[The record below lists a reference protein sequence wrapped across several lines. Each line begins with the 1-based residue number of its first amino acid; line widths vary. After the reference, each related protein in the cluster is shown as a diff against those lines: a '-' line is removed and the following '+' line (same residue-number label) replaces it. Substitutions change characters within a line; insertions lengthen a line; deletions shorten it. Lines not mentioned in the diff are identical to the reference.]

1 MALPPQHVSDPPGAR
16 RALERA
22 RPGTEPG
29 LGAPRSPVAGMAA
42 RPSAVP
48 VQRACAGGGSGGGG
62 DCHCDEKE
70 EPAAAP
76 VQRRAGTSGGA
87 APATGLA
94 AGVEDVV
101 RGSGAPLDAGLR
113 ASMEAALGADLG
125 AVRIHTG
132 PGPAR
137 SARAL
142 NAVAY
147 TTGTHVVFGDGA
159 YAPATTEGRRTLAH
173 ELTHVVQQSRGP
185 VAGQPTADGRL
196 ALSAPA
202 DPFER
207 EADQTAARV
216 IGRIPPATVPATPR
230 LIRPASRGGTAPVQR
245 LAQGESEYKG
255 LKCDLDHLDTECGGA
270 AASCQTVAEYCKK
283 YPDAAAIDTL
293 HANAV
298 AGATQKKE
306 KLPNAAANL
315 LHFLDGSGTE
325 RVLPV
330 PLVRDH
336 PATKDK
342 LDGEHL
348 QKFLEGAKK
357 RFDKGELKIGGTV
370 DMKWTGT
377 ANAFTGSLDDDLGL
391 ALGGYTLCSKVTAK
405 AENPKDVGGNPDFL
419 WVHLEPWTVQAF
431 DCYNWDPGKGIN
443 LPGAT
448 DNDLCCLQNA
458 GKGKHFR
465 VHTDAW
471 SRPSQLEAIRIV
483 PEKPAA
489 PPPPKKEKKEESS
502 R

>member
-1 MALPPQHVSDPPGAR
+1 
-16 RALERA
+16 
-22 RPGTEPG
+22 
-29 LGAPRSPVAGMAA
+29 
-42 RPSAVP
+42 
-48 VQRACAGGGSGGGG
+48 VQRACACGGGE
-62 DCHCDEKE
+62 CHRDKNE
-70 EPAAAP
+70 EPGAAP
-76 VQRRAGTSGGA
+76 LQRWAGPSGGA
-87 APATGLA
+87 AAALGLA
-94 AGVEDVV
+94 AGVEGVV
-101 RGSGAPLDAGLR
+101 RSSGAPLDAGVR
-113 ASMEAALGADLG
+113 ASMEPALGADLG

-159 YAPATTEGRRTLAH
+159 YAPETTEGRRTLAH
-173 ELTHVVQQSRGP
+173 ELTHVVQQARGP

-196 ALSAPA
+196 AISDPA

-207 EADQTAARV
+207 EAEQTAALV
-216 IGRIPPATVPATPR
+216 IGQVPPAAVAAAPR
-230 LIRPASRGGTAPVQR
+230 LVRPASRGGTAPVQR
-245 LAQGESEYKG
+245 LECS
-255 LKCDLDHLDTECGGA
+255 LDHLKTECGGA
-270 AASCQTVAEYCKK
+270 AAKCQTAAEYCKK

-298 AGATQKKE
+298 AGATNYKKQY
-306 KLPNAAANL
+306 PNAAANL

-325 RVLPV
+325 QVLPV

-336 PATKDK
+336 PATKDS

-348 QKFLEGAKK
+348 QKFLEGAKT
-357 RFDKGELKIGGTV
+357 RFGDGRLKIGGTV
-370 DMKWTGT
+370 DMVWTGT
-377 ANAFTGSLDDDLGL
+377 ASAFKVGAFDDLGL

-405 AENPKDVGGNPDFL
+405 AENPKDVGGSPDFL

-431 DCYNWDPGKGIN
+431 DCYNWDPGKGIG
-443 LPGAT
+443 LDFAK
-448 DNDLCCLQNA
+448 DVDLCCLENA

-465 VHTDAW
+465 VRTDAW
-471 SRPSQLEAIRIV
+471 SRPSQLEAVRIV

-489 PPPPKKEKKEESS
+489 PPPPKKEKEESS